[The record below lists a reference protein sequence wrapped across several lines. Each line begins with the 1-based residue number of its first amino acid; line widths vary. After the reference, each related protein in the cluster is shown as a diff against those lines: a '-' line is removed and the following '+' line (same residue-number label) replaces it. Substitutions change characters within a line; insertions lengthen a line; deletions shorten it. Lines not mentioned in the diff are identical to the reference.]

1 MSASTALGSLSD
13 YIMRSVASFRSIPEP
28 ENRIMFIDEQ
38 FFNQKLFANEHA
50 VSMVS
55 HSSVRAA
62 PCHVQFLNNKQA
74 TAKMLDTFTFFF
86 FLNKTLTSDI
96 TVITPFYLSMVPSHL
111 LQHCPLV

>member
-86 FLNKTLTSDI
+86 KNKTLTSDI
-96 TVITPFYLSMVPSHL
+96 TVITQFYLSMVPSHL

>member
-13 YIMRSVASFRSIPEP
+13 YIMRSDASFRSIPEP
-28 ENRIMFIDEQ
+28 ENRIMFIGEQ
-38 FFNQKLFANEHA
+38 LFNQKLFANEHA
-50 VSMVS
+50 VS

-86 FLNKTLTSDI
+86 FLKI
-96 TVITPFYLSMVPSHL
+96 RH
-111 LQHCPLV
+111 